1 MKTIKLNKSL
11 NLNIEYKDGEIKL
24 VLNDRK
30 LDKSSES
37 SIKVHTCPICGTS
50 HFSEN
55 AICSR
60 CLAFIN
66 NYVGNKKEVKESKV
80 SRKTKTIVNYNK
92 GKFIGENIVIDNL
105 TELHNLIYDYMS
117 IGKLETMLKL
127 IIMGNNVRSIA
138 IKLNIAQ
145 TSVIRDCY
153 MLSKRGIIAARGS
166 YIELIPGKIQ
176 YHTLEET
183 VDLPQSVVDRYNQL
197 KPFMKKWTTTEK
209 LQKDLNTNY
218 YNTMAYLKRLNNF
231 GLLVKQGT
239 KKNREYKLKEI

>member
-1 MKTIKLNKSL
+1 MKTIKLNKLL
-11 NLNIEYKDGEIKL
+11 NLNIDYKEGEIKL
-24 VLNDRK
+24 TLNDKR
-30 LDKSSES
+30 LNKSSENS
-37 SIKVHTCPICGTS
+37 VKVHTCPMCGTP
-50 HFSEN
+50 HFSDI

-66 NYVGNKKEVKESKV
+66 NYVGKKKEVKEPRRTKV
-80 SRKTKTIVNYNK
+80 VVNYNK

-105 TELHNLIYDYMS
+105 TELHNLIYDFMS

-127 IIMGNNVRSIA
+127 IIMGNSVRSMA

-153 MLSKRGIIAARGS
+153 MMAKRGIIAARGS
-166 YIELIPGKIQ
+166 TIELIPGKVQ

-183 VDLPQSVVDRYNQL
+183 IDIPQSVIDRYNQL
-197 KPFMKKWTTTEK
+197 KPFMKKWTTVDK

-218 YNTMAYLKRLNNF
+218 YNTMAYLRRLNKF

-239 KKNREYKLKEI
+239 KKNREYKVKEM